1 MNEQE
6 VPVSPARRAQLATA
20 AVCTE
25 QHQMEV
31 ASCMQSYR
39 TQLIVVEYDDEGLQR
54 APELERRQT
63 AAELRGM

>member
-1 MNEQE
+1 
-6 VPVSPARRAQLATA
+6 
-20 AVCTE
+20 
-25 QHQMEV
+25 MEV